1 MVNEKVSSISQAETI
16 EQIADFWDT
25 HSLADYADRVKEVE
39 MTFDLSARRPVV
51 GVEPE
56 LLEELRQIA
65 KTRHISTQ
73 TLVNLW
79 LQQKVSELKTHRA
92 KRRKRATPQA

>member
-1 MVNEKVSSISQAETI
+1 MTNEKVSSISQADTI

-39 MTFDLSARRPVV
+39 MTFDPAARRPVV

-79 LQQKVSELKTHRA
+79 LQQKVLEVKTHRI
-92 KRRKRATPQA
+92 KRRKRAAA